1 MKVICTRNNAEFEL
15 VSKDG
20 GGITLKDLNS
30 GKERIVN
37 CKSYERFYK
46 EVEEEVVEEVEDL
59 EEEETEE
66 EVDKEASEDS
76 EEEEVEDA
84 DKDAVEDCEEEEE
97 EVEDADK
104 DAVEDSEEEEF
115 EDCEEEDEEFE
126 DCEEEDEEFE
136 EEPEPV
142 KPVKPVKRGTKK
154 AEAKKEPKPISPL
167 KDVVETIVKA
177 AGCTIFVT
185 RVKGFHT
192 IKLDG
197 HMCMAFTFSTKG
209 IVLWLRTKALDG
221 LNIKYKTIKHMFDAR
236 ISLTKNN
243 GKTANFIRKC
253 VAASV
258 EYQKGVNIRRAQK
271 AEALEAARQKKLE
284 KEEQKKK
291 EAIAEKLGVKPK
303 KAAKKASK
311 KVETPEVEAEALEGE
326 EE

>member
-20 GGITLKDLNS
+20 DDITLKDLNS

-37 CKSYERFYK
+37 RKSYERFYK

-84 DKDAVEDCEEEEE
+84 DEDAV
-97 EVEDADK
+97 
-104 DAVEDSEEEEF
+104 
-115 EDCEEEDEEFE
+115 E

-142 KPVKPVKRGTKK
+142 KRGTKK
-154 AEAKKEPKPISPL
+154 AEAKKEPKPKKEKKVKEPKAPRQISPL

-177 AGCTIFVT
+177 AGCTIYVT

-221 LNIKYKTIKHMFDAR
+221 LNIEYKTMKHMFDAR
-236 ISLTKNN
+236 ISLTEDNE
-243 GKTANFIRKC
+243 KTANLIRKC

-258 EYQKGVNIRRAQK
+258 EYQKGVNTRKAQK

-311 KVETPEVEAEALEGE
+311 KVETPEVEAEALEDE

>member
-20 GGITLKDLNS
+20 DDITLKDLNS

-37 CKSYERFYK
+37 RKSYERFYK

-84 DKDAVEDCEEEEE
+84 DEDAVEDCEEE
-97 EVEDADK
+97 
-104 DAVEDSEEEEF
+104 
-115 EDCEEEDEEFE
+115 DEES
-126 DCEEEDEEFE
+126 E
-136 EEPEPV
+136 EEPE
-142 KPVKPVKRGTKK
+142 PVKPVKRGTKK
-154 AEAKKEPKPISPL
+154 AEAKKEPKPKKEKKVKEPKAPRQISPL

-221 LNIKYKTIKHMFDAR
+221 LNIEYKTMKHMFDAR
-236 ISLTKNN
+236 ISLTQDNE
-243 GKTANFIRKC
+243 KTANLIRKC

-258 EYQKGVNIRRAQK
+258 EYQKGVNTRKAQK

-291 EAIAEKLGVKPK
+291 EAIAEKFGVKPK

-311 KVETPEVEAEALEGE
+311 KVETPEVEAEALEDE

>member
-20 GGITLKDLNS
+20 DDITLKDLNS

-37 CKSYERFYK
+37 RRSYERFYK

-84 DKDAVEDCEEEEE
+84 DEDAVEDCEEE
-97 EVEDADK
+97 
-104 DAVEDSEEEEF
+104 
-115 EDCEEEDEEFE
+115 DEES
-126 DCEEEDEEFE
+126 E
-136 EEPEPV
+136 EEPE
-142 KPVKPVKRGTKK
+142 PVKPVKRGTKK
-154 AEAKKEPKPISPL
+154 AEAKKEPKPKKEKKVKEPKAPRQISPL

-221 LNIKYKTIKHMFDAR
+221 LNIEYKTMKHMFDAR
-236 ISLTKNN
+236 ISLTEDNE
-243 GKTANFIRKC
+243 KTANLIRKC

-258 EYQKGVNIRRAQK
+258 EYQKGVNTRKAQK

-311 KVETPEVEAEALEGE
+311 KVETPKVEAEALEDE

>member
-20 GGITLKDLNS
+20 DDITLKDLNS

-37 CKSYERFYK
+37 RKSYERFYK

-66 EVDKEASEDS
+66 EVDEEASEDS

-84 DKDAVEDCEEEEE
+84 DEDT
-97 EVEDADK
+97 V
-104 DAVEDSEEEEF
+104 
-115 EDCEEEDEEFE
+115 E

-142 KPVKPVKRGTKK
+142 KPVKRGTKK
-154 AEAKKEPKPISPL
+154 AEAKKEPKPKKEKKVKEPKASRQISPL
-167 KDVVETIVKA
+167 KGVVETIVKA

-192 IKLDG
+192 IKLDE

-221 LNIKYKTIKHMFDAR
+221 LNIEYKTMKHMFDAR
-236 ISLTKNN
+236 ISLTEDNE
-243 GKTANFIRKC
+243 KTANLIRKC

-258 EYQKGVNIRRAQK
+258 EYQKGVNTRKAQK

-311 KVETPEVEAEALEGE
+311 KVETPEVEAEALEDE

>member
-20 GGITLKDLNS
+20 DDITLKDLNS

-37 CKSYERFYK
+37 RKSYERFYK

-66 EVDKEASEDS
+66 GVDEEASEDS

-84 DKDAVEDCEEEEE
+84 DEDAVEDCEEE
-97 EVEDADK
+97 
-104 DAVEDSEEEEF
+104 
-115 EDCEEEDEEFE
+115 DEES
-126 DCEEEDEEFE
+126 E
-136 EEPEPV
+136 EEPEL
-142 KPVKPVKRGTKK
+142 VKPVKRGTKK
-154 AEAKKEPKPISPL
+154 AEAKKEPKPKKEKKVKEPKAPRQISPL

-221 LNIKYKTIKHMFDAR
+221 LNIEYKTMKHMFDAR
-236 ISLTKNN
+236 ISLTEDN
-243 GKTANFIRKC
+243 GKTANLIRKC

-258 EYQKGVNIRRAQK
+258 EYQKGVNTRKAQK

-291 EAIAEKLGVKPK
+291 EAIAEKFGVKPK

-311 KVETPEVEAEALEGE
+311 KVETPEVEAEALEDE